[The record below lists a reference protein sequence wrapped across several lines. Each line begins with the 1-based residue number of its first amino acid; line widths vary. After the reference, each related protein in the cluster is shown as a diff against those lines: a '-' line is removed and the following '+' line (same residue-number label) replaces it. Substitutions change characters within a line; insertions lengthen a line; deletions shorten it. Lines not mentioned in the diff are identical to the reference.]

1 MDEKFQSTQLDRR
14 RYHQQIGR
22 FNARWNRT
30 VANINSWLKWQK
42 KNTNNLITN
51 YGKKW
56 NGKEKEWKRENCHPS
71 SIVFQNNR
79 SSYRKDCTSAVITIS
94 AAAISNIH
102 YPLSQQRHQQPPTTT
117 KQQYNN
123 YSSLPNGRYAKNVN
137 KMGRSRDASLKTALL
152 MQSRQC

>member
-1 MDEKFQSTQLDRR
+1 MDEKFQSTQLHHR
-14 RYHQQIGR
+14 RYYQQIGR

-30 VANINSWLKWQK
+30 VANMNSWLKWQK
-42 KNTNNLITN
+42 KNTNNHQLW
-51 YGKKW
+51 KEMKW
-56 NGKEKEWKRENCHPS
+56 KRKGKEWKRENCHPS

-123 YSSLPNGRYAKNVN
+123 YSSLPIGRCAKNVN
-137 KMGRSRDASLKTALL
+137 RMQAGSRRLRLRTALL
-152 MQSRQC
+152 MQS